1 MSRAPVRL
9 GVVGAGGWGTAL
21 AVLLA
26 KKGFEVVLWARRS
39 EHVSELRTAREN
51 KAYLPGVPLPETVQV
66 TGDLHEVAECRRLIL
81 AVPSQAL
88 RSLWERLRPLL
99 NGDAAV
105 LNAAKGL
112 EARTGLRLSQVLE
125 EVGFPPGR
133 IAVLSGPNHAEE
145 VGRGLPTTSV
155 VAGRSRALIEEW
167 QELLMGST
175 FRVYTNEDVI
185 GVELGGALKN
195 VIALAAGISDGL
207 GFGDN
212 TKAALIT
219 RGLAE
224 MSRLGA
230 AMGANVITFSGL
242 AGMGDLIATSTST
255 HSRNTQAGLAIGRGA
270 TLEEV
275 LRSTP
280 MVIEGVP
287 TCRAALALAAAHGV
301 EMPITRAVA
310 QVLFEGKSP
319 SQAVAELMGR
329 GPKSELEALFP
340 PSSLAE

>member
-1 MSRAPVRL
+1 MSAQALGL

-26 KKGFEVVLWARRS
+26 RKGFDVTLWSRRS
-39 EHVSELRTAREN
+39 EHARELEQAREN
-51 KAYLPGVPLPETVQV
+51 KAYLPGVPLPESVRITC
-66 TGDLHEVAECRRLIL
+66 DLREVARCSRLIL

-99 NGDAAV
+99 GAGAAV
-105 LNAAKGL
+105 LNTAKGL
-112 EARTGLRLSQVLE
+112 EAETGLRLSQVLE
-125 EVGFPPGR
+125 EGGFPADR
-133 IAVLSGPNHAEE
+133 ICVLSGPNHAEE
-145 VGRGLPTTSV
+145 VGRGIPTSSV

-195 VIALAAGISDGL
+195 VIAIAAGISDGL

-224 MSRLGA
+224 MSRLGV
-230 AMGANVITFSGL
+230 AMGANVITFAGL
-242 AGMGDLIATSTST
+242 SGMGDLVATSTST
-255 HSRNTQAGLAIGRGA
+255 HSRNTQAGFAIGRGK
-270 TLEEV
+270 TLQEV

-287 TCRAALALAAAHGV
+287 TCRAALSLAAAHGV

-310 QVLFEGKSP
+310 QILFEGKSP
-319 SQAVAELMGR
+319 RQAVAELMGR

-340 PSSLAE
+340 PSPAE